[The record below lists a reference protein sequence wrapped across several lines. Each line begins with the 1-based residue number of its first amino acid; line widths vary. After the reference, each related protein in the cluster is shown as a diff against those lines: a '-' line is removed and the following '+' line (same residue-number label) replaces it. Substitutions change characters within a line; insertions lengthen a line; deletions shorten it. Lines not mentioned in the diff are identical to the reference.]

1 MTNFLLDTNALIWLY
16 EGSPRIKKILP
27 YLSIPKSKVFISA
40 VSWWEIAIKE
50 RNGKIDFSSSQLEKF
65 TYNYDFY
72 DLHITKDFLNA
83 YLGLPKFPKLHKD
96 PFDHM
101 LLAQAITCPMRL
113 ITGDSELAQY
123 SSLVMVI

>member
-1 MTNFLLDTNALIWLY
+1 MTNWLLDTNALIWFF
-16 EGSPRIKKILP
+16 EGSSRVKPILP
-27 YLSIPKSKVFISA
+27 FFSMKDAKFYISA

-50 RNGKIDFSSSQLEKF
+50 RKKGFSFTSAQLGSF
-65 TYNYDFY
+65 VDMYDFHELPVTREQIRAY
-72 DLHITKDFLNA
+72 KD
-83 YLGLPKFPKLHKD
+83 LPKIHHD

-113 ITGDSELAQY
+113 ITGDAILAEY